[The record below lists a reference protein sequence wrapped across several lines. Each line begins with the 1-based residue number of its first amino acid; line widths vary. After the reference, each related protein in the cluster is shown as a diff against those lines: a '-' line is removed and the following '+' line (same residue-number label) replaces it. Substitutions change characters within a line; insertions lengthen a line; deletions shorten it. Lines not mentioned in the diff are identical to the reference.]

1 MQLGHAIREEWG
13 LEPGYTTVNHG
24 SYGATPRV
32 VLAAQD
38 AWRARMEA
46 QPSRFMRLELPGALR
61 AAAGRVADFLGA
73 EADDLAFVSNATEGC
88 NAVIRSRR
96 FVAGDEILVLGHVYG
111 AVRNTIQYV
120 CSVSGAVMVEAPLP
134 FPRPEPGAVV
144 ASVAGAITARTKL
157 AVLDHI
163 TSSSAMVLPIAE
175 MVAAC
180 RARGVPVLVDGAHGP
195 GHVPIDL
202 TAIDADWYTG
212 NCHKWLNAAKGC
224 AVIWARREA
233 QAGLHPAVIS
243 HGYGHGF
250 IAEFDWTGTF
260 DPSAWLSVTAALDFH
275 ARLGGEALM
284 ARNVA
289 LAGQAAAA
297 LAARFGTETG
307 HGNGPAGAMAMVRL
321 PSGPTER
328 AALLALRDRLLVAG
342 TDVPLQLHDGRPWLR
357 ISVQAYNELADFE
370 AMGTLVLDALRAPG

>member
-1 MQLGHAIREEWG
+1 MQLGHAIRDEWG
-13 LEPGYTTVNHG
+13 LEPGYNTVNHG

-38 AWRARMEA
+38 AWRAPMES

-61 AAAGRVADFLGA
+61 EAAGRMAAFLGA
-73 EADDLAFVSNATEGC
+73 EAQDLAFVSNATEGC

-96 FVAGDEILVLGHVYG
+96 FAPGDEILVLGHVYG
-111 AVRNTIQYV
+111 AVRNTIRYV
-120 CSVSGAVMVEAPLP
+120 CSMTGAVMVEAPLP

-144 ASVAGAITARTKL
+144 AAVAGAISPRTRL

-163 TSSSAMVLPIAE
+163 TSSSAMVLPIAG

-180 RARGVPVLVDGAHGP
+180 RARGVQVLVDGAHGP

-202 TAIDADWYTG
+202 AAIDADWYTG

-224 AVIWARREA
+224 AVLWARRDA
-233 QAGLHPAVIS
+233 QHDLHPAVIS
-243 HGYGHGF
+243 HGYAQGF
-250 IAEFDWTGTF
+250 TAEFDWTGTF

-275 ARLGGEALM
+275 ARLGGPALM
-284 ARNVA
+284 ARNIA
-289 LAGQAAAA
+289 LANQAATA

-307 HGNGPAGAMAMVRL
+307 HGNGPGGAMAMVRL

-328 AALLALRDRLLVAG
+328 PALLALRDRLLAAG
-342 TDVPLQLHDGRPWLR
+342 TDVPLQLHDGQPWLR
-357 ISVQAYNELADFE
+357 LSVQAYNEMSDYE
-370 AMGTLVLDALRAPG
+370 TMGTLVLDALRA